1 MKNEEEKMG
10 FSEQQSKS
18 VDAMIPEFVEMLRT
32 PITVD
37 EDGYAFDKETGK
49 PLGQMFQEITFE
61 I

>member
-1 MKNEEEKMG
+1 
-10 FSEQQSKS
+10 
-18 VDAMIPEFVEMLRT
+18 MIPEFVEMLRT